1 MLFDE
6 LLRVSSS
13 KEVDDIEG
21 GMWWTTLMKEV
32 LGKEVR
38 KVVKIKEECISGPTD
53 RQWGLTGQLD
63 VFRKNK
69 NGNVEWDRIMV
80 IASWKIPKWD

>member
-6 LLRVSSS
+6 LLKVSSS

-21 GMWWTTLMKEV
+21 DVVNNFVKEV

-38 KVVKIKEECISGPTD
+38 KVVKIKEECSSGPTD
-53 RQWGLTGQLD
+53 RQ
-63 VFRKNK
+63 
-69 NGNVEWDRIMV
+69 
-80 IASWKIPKWD
+80 